1 MARCFAAGYL
11 CYLTSTHLQE
21 VHSGFSQSLS
31 VLLCNVAMLV
41 PTWQIFSE
49 DYEVPRMQSWHTVN
63 ALCMWEVVTV
73 IFLFIFSHLNS
84 PLSTFWLLV
93 SIHFRWQKC
102 HWANMEPQLVTMA
115 QMLTSH
121 SSSPSSTSPWT
132 SVVLCPFSRYHSSG
146 CSQLWL
152 FPMPRVDSDLFCDI
166 VSYKDLPGLLAV
178 LFSETSFESLLFLT
192 THLSRDGNIL
202 SVLSDNNWRMRK

>member
-1 MARCFAAGYL
+1 
-11 CYLTSTHLQE
+11 
-21 VHSGFSQSLS
+21 
-31 VLLCNVAMLV
+31 
-41 PTWQIFSE
+41 
-49 DYEVPRMQSWHTVN
+49 
-63 ALCMWEVVTV
+63 MWEVVTV

-102 HWANMEPQLVTMA
+102 HWTNMEPQLVTKA
-115 QMLTSH
+115 QMLPSH

-166 VSYKDLPGLLAV
+166 VSYKDLLGNW
-178 LFSETSFESLLFLT
+178 LFSLVRPVLNHYYFWPPTWAEMVTYCLYSVT
-192 THLSRDGNIL
+192 TIEEWENSTMFWEDCSEIL
-202 SVLSDNNWRMRK
+202 NPLKPHRRTCDP